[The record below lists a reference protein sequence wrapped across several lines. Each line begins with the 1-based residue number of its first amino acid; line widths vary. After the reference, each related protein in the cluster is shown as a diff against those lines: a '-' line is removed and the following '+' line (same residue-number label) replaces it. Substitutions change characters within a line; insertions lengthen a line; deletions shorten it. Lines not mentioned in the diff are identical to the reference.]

1 MAEAPPPIGER
12 VQKVLANAGVGSRR
26 QIEEWI
32 RAGRVEVNGKLAHL
46 GDRVGPRDRIRID
59 GRLLPPARREP
70 VARQILVYNK
80 PEGEVVTRADP
91 EGRKT
96 VFEGLPRPKGGR
108 WVAIGRLDIGTSGLL
123 LFTTDG
129 ELANRLMHPSREVER
144 EYAVRVLGSVGPETL
159 DRLREGV
166 ALDDGP
172 AKFDDIADLGGEGAN
187 HWYAVV
193 LREGRYREVR
203 RLWEAVDAKVSRL
216 KRVRFGPVALTS
228 RDRVGRVR
236 DATAE
241 ERAALLALAGLPPE
255 APARPPRRRASS
267 GARPKASRATGPDS
281 PYRGPRGRRDG

>member
-1 MAEAPPPIGER
+1 MTASGPPGER

-32 RAGRVEVNGKLAHL
+32 RAGRVEVNGKVAQL

-144 EYAVRVLGSVGPETL
+144 EYAVRVLGPVSPEAL
-159 DRLREGV
+159 ERLRSGV
-166 ALDDGP
+166 ELDDGP
-172 AKFDDIADLGGEGAN
+172 AKFDGIADLGGEGAN

-228 RDRVGRVR
+228 RDRVGHVR

-241 ERAALLALAGLPPE
+241 ERAGLLALAGLPPE
-255 APARPPRRRASS
+255 TPARPPRRHAAA
-267 GARPKASRATGPDS
+267 GARPKSTRKAGPAS